1 MRLKLTKYDALV
13 IVDVQR
19 DFCAGGALAVPDG
32 DAVVQPL
39 NNYIEVFKSA
49 NLPVIATRDWHPPN
63 HISFRERGGLW
74 PPHCVQGTKGAE
86 FHPELKLPEETLII
100 SKATQPDLEAYSGFE
115 GTELES
121 LLKDKG
127 IKRLFVGGLATDYC
141 VKMTVL
147 DALRLGFT
155 TFLLEDAIRG
165 VNVNP
170 NDSERAID
178 EMLSN
183 GAIAVTLNDLGV
195 S

>member
-39 NNYIEVFKSA
+39 NSYIEVFKSA
-49 NLPVIATRDWHPPN
+49 NLPIVATRDWHPPN

-74 PPHCVQGTKGAE
+74 PPHCVQGTEGAE
-86 FHPELKLPEETLII
+86 FHPQLKLPEETLII

-121 LLKDKG
+121 LLKSKG
-127 IKRLFVGGLATDYC
+127 VKRLFVGGLATDYC

-147 DALRLGFT
+147 DALKLGFT

-170 NDSERAID
+170 SDSERAID

-183 GAIAVTLNDLGV
+183 GAIAITLSELSSV
-195 S
+195 

>member
-39 NNYIEVFKSA
+39 NSYIEVFRSA
-49 NLPVIATRDWHPPN
+49 NLPIVATRDWHPPN

-74 PPHCVQGTKGAE
+74 PPHCVQGTEGAE
-86 FHPELKLPEETLII
+86 FHPQLKLPEETLII

-121 LLKDKG
+121 LLKSKG
-127 IKRLFVGGLATDYC
+127 VKRLFVGGLATDYC

-147 DALRLGFT
+147 DALKLGFT

-170 NDSERAID
+170 SDSERAID

-183 GAIAVTLNDLGV
+183 GAIAITLSELSSV
-195 S
+195 

>member
-19 DFCAGGALAVPDG
+19 DFCPGGALTVPDG

-39 NNYIEVFKSA
+39 NSYIEVFKSA
-49 NLPVIATRDWHPPN
+49 NLPIVATRDWHPPN

-74 PPHCVQGTKGAE
+74 PPHCVQGTEGAE
-86 FHPELKLPEETLII
+86 FHPQLKLPEETLII

-121 LLKDKG
+121 LLKSKG
-127 IKRLFVGGLATDYC
+127 VKRLFVGGLATDYC

-147 DALRLGFT
+147 DALKLGFT

-170 NDSERAID
+170 SDSERAID

-183 GAIAVTLNDLGV
+183 GAIAITLSELSSV
-195 S
+195 

>member
-19 DFCAGGALAVPDG
+19 DFCPGGALAVPDG

-39 NNYIEVFKSA
+39 NSYIEVFKSA
-49 NLPVIATRDWHPPN
+49 NLPIVATRDWHPPN

-74 PPHCVQGTKGAE
+74 PPHCVQGTEGAE
-86 FHPELKLPEETLII
+86 FHPQLKLPEETLII

-121 LLKDKG
+121 LLKSKG
-127 IKRLFVGGLATDYC
+127 VKRLFVGGLATDYC

-147 DALRLGFT
+147 DALKLGFT

-170 NDSERAID
+170 SDSERAID

-183 GAIAVTLNDLGV
+183 GAIAITLSELSSV
-195 S
+195 

>member
-19 DFCAGGALAVPDG
+19 DFCPGGALAVPDG

-39 NNYIEVFKSA
+39 NSYIEVFRSA
-49 NLPVIATRDWHPPN
+49 NLPIVATRDWHPPN

-74 PPHCVQGTKGAE
+74 PPHCVQGTEGAE
-86 FHPELKLPEETLII
+86 FHPQLKLPEETLII

-121 LLKDKG
+121 LLKSKG
-127 IKRLFVGGLATDYC
+127 VKRLFVGGLATDYC

-147 DALRLGFT
+147 DALKLGFT

-170 NDSERAID
+170 SDSERAID

-183 GAIAVTLNDLGV
+183 GAIAITLSELSSV
-195 S
+195 

>member
-19 DFCAGGALAVPDG
+19 DFCPGGALAVPDG

-39 NNYIEVFKSA
+39 NSYIEVFKSA
-49 NLPVIATRDWHPPN
+49 NLPIVATRDWHPPN
-63 HISFRERGGLW
+63 HISFREHGGLW
-74 PPHCVQGTKGAE
+74 PPHCVQGTEGAE
-86 FHPELKLPEETLII
+86 FHPQLKLPEETLII

-121 LLKDKG
+121 LLKSKG
-127 IKRLFVGGLATDYC
+127 VKRLFVGGLATDYC

-147 DALRLGFT
+147 DALKLGFT

-170 NDSERAID
+170 SDSERAID

-183 GAIAVTLNDLGV
+183 GAIAITLSELSSV
-195 S
+195 